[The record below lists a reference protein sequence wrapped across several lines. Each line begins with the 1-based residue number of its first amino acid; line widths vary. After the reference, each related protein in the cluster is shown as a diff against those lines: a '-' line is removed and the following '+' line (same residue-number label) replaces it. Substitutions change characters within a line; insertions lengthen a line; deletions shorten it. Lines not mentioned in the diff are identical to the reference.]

1 MRPALEILTQH
12 GWSPDYRTDPT
23 PHLKKLEQL
32 GFTINATAIDF
43 LSNFGDIK
51 VYYTHRNRHSELG
64 ERIMYFTSDITLLSW
79 PSFDSYGEGT
89 IDGYCLCGLGGDDYD
104 LRSALFVSGTGI
116 FQVDTYEVGEAY
128 FLNFFD
134 ALEYIFEIR
143 GGPGTPE
150 KAPWHPSTAF
160 QITSR

>member
-12 GWSPDYRTDPT
+12 GWSPDCRTDPT

-32 GFTINATAIDF
+32 GFTINEPAIDF
-43 LSNFGDIK
+43 LSNFGGIE
-51 VYYTHRNRHSELG
+51 VYYTHKSHHPVLG
-64 ERIMYFTSDITLLSW
+64 ERTMYFTSIITSLTW

-89 IDGYCLCGLGGDDYD
+89 IDGYCLCGLGGEDCD
-104 LRSALFVSGTGI
+104 LRSALLVSGTGI

-143 GGPGTPE
+143 GGPGMPE
-150 KAPWHPSTAF
+150 KALWHPSTAF
-160 QITSR
+160 QIISR